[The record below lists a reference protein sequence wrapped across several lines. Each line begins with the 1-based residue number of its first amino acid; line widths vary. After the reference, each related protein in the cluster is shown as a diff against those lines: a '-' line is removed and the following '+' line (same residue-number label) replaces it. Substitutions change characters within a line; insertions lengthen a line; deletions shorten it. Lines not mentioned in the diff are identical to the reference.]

1 MFILTITEN
10 LIGANGEKLAL
21 NHVYCGDTEKE
32 VRDEAFADLGGFSWQ
47 MTETLEEI

>member
-10 LIGANGEKLAL
+10 LIGGRGEDVKKV
-21 NHVYCGDTEKE
+21 HVYFGDTEA
-32 VRDEAFADLGGFSWQ
+32 EARAEALADLGGFSSY